1 MGALRAT
8 RRRAYCPVFQ
18 RDRASL
24 PIGLRTRDPHSRRK
38 ERRMGFVKTPE
49 EISRIEHAL
58 SHPRFVNGE
67 MLSVDFLT
75 EPEVVATV
83 LPPPL
88 ETADQPLVRA
98 MIGRW
103 QSNCVGDFYGGAIYV
118 AARHDGVDGHYV
130 LSMWMDGDIP
140 TIYGRDLF
148 GEPKK
153 LAESQLHRRGDEFTA
168 WLERGGVRLLE
179 LHAQLPTEYGHSEA
193 TGVNFNFKARPAAN
207 GIGLEEDAI
216 LTRATF
222 QTIIRKGRAGSG
234 TLTLRGT
241 EHDPLDELPIVSV
254 VGAGYVECDLIASCE
269 AVATVPAD
277 VFVPYHHG
285 RHDDWSALDTER
297 SMLSAVG

>member
-1 MGALRAT
+1 
-8 RRRAYCPVFQ
+8 
-18 RDRASL
+18 
-24 PIGLRTRDPHSRRK
+24 
-38 ERRMGFVKTPE
+38 MGFVKTPE
-49 EISRIEHAL
+49 EIARIEHAL

-67 MLSVDFLT
+67 MLAVDFLSD
-75 EPEVVATV
+75 PDVVASV

-88 ETADQPLVRA
+88 QAAEEPLLSA
-98 MIGRW
+98 MVGRW

-118 AARHDGVDGHYV
+118 AARHDGIEGRYV
-130 LSMWMDGDIP
+130 LAMWMDGDVP

-153 LAESQLHRRGDEFTA
+153 LAESRLHRRGDEYSA

-179 LHAQLPTEYGHSEA
+179 LHAQLPTDLGPSEGE
-193 TGVNFNFKARPAAN
+193 GVNFNFKARPAAN

-222 QTIIRKGRAGSG
+222 QTIIRKARTGSG
-234 TLTLRGT
+234 TLSLRGT
-241 EHDPLDELPIVSV
+241 VHDPVDELPIVSIA
-254 VGAGYVECDLIASCE
+254 GASYVECDLIGSCRS
-269 AVATVPAD
+269 VTTVPAD
-277 VFVPYHHG
+277 VFLPYHHG